1 MLKNYTPTDWKLEI
15 SYSLDFTNEYGDG
28 FSFPCN
34 SDGVIEFFNS
44 PEAEKNYNY
53 CIEHPESFYTFKKL
67 IRHKH
72 QIKIPPHGICSCGR
86 EIDLY
91 DEYYGACQCD
101 CGKWYNLFGQELLA
115 PQYWECDPSEEE
127 Y

>member
-1 MLKNYTPTDWKLEI
+1 MLKNYTPTDWKIEI
-15 SYSLDFTNEYGDG
+15 SYSLDFTNEHGDG
-28 FSFPCN
+28 YSFPCN
-34 SDGVIEFFNS
+34 SDGVIEIFNS

-53 CIEHPESFYTFKKL
+53 CIEHPESFYNFKEL

-115 PQYWECDPSEEE
+115 PQYWECDPCEEE

>member
-15 SYSLDFTNEYGDG
+15 SYSLDFTNEHGDG
-28 FSFPCN
+28 YSFPCN
-34 SDGVIEFFNS
+34 SDGVIEIFNS

-53 CIEHPESFYTFKKL
+53 CIEHPGSFYNFKEL

-115 PQYWECDPSEEE
+115 PQYWECDPCEEE